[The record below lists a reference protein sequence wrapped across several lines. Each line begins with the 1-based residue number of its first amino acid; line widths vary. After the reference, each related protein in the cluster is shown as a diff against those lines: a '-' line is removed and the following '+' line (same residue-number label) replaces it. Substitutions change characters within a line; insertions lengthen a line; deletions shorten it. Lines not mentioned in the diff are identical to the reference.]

1 LIVNYLG
8 IAAKDEGGHPICQF
22 YDLTLSIS
30 HNAEMVLMSRCPA
43 DDKTL
48 SL

>member
-1 LIVNYLG
+1 LTVNYLG